1 MNTSSI
7 IVLLCIVLI
16 VYTTLLPF
24 SNAYHK
30 RCLIERFSME
40 PEAPLEWT
48 QFNTLSRRGLAFRPP
63 HITANASQRAENN
76 KAFVFDHTANCASPI
91 IPQNINNNA
100 QSLVAD
106 NEILYKLTSSCFS
119 FKANQVQSQ
128 NNLPLNIQNKADWF
142 KYVYLMLLNPVFI
155 EVNKDNHTNISFAY
169 FIDNKTPKAI
179 NNKGFGDFAVSSLSQ
194 YTGTNATTISLKQLT
209 DASIFNYRDK
219 QPTYKSINNLG
230 INNDNAINIK
240 AFYTRPYESSQT
252 VGNVV
257 SFANNNPSNRFLV
270 SSTSYNTM
278 QNTDANKAIKLLS
291 NTIDRFYNSTSRSL
305 FPTFTISF
313 KINLN
318 TNNSIQQQVSSRTKY
333 MALEMF
339 MNNELGMSMSCNNNN
354 VYPPNFARN
363 GNIVSLAVE
372 YLSHPSSQS
381 SQSKLIKLSM
391 GSSIGGC
398 LFLQGQSI
406 DVHIPVFAAN
416 NTEANCTL
424 TISPYVIDFLA
435 IWVNPEATQKQDNVE
450 FVYQQKTLP
459 QGTMN
464 DFHRLFVGPNTS
476 PSTNR
481 FADIIVNT
489 NTEVVSGVQEVQLG
503 YKNMAEILYRAI
515 HQGQQ

>member
-1 MNTSSI
+1 
-7 IVLLCIVLI
+7 
-16 VYTTLLPF
+16 
-24 SNAYHK
+24 
-30 RCLIERFSME
+30 ME

-48 QFNTLSRRGLAFRPP
+48 QFNILSRRALAFRPP
-63 HITANASQRAENN
+63 HITANASQRAETN

-91 IPQNINNNA
+91 IPHNINNNA

-106 NEILYKLTSSCFS
+106 NEIIYKLTSSCFS

-128 NNLPLNIQNKADWF
+128 NKVPLNIQNKADWF

-169 FIDNKTPKAI
+169 YIDNKTPMAI
-179 NNKGFGDFAVSSLSQ
+179 TNKGFGDFAASASPN
-194 YTGTNATTISLKQLT
+194 TIATTISLRQLS

-219 QPTYKSINNLG
+219 QPTYKSISNLG
-230 INNDNAINIK
+230 INNNDAINIK

-252 VGNVV
+252 VGNAV
-257 SFANNNPSNRFLV
+257 SFANNNPNNRFLV

-278 QNTDANKAIKLLS
+278 QNTDTNKAFKLLS

-305 FPTFTISF
+305 FPTFTITF
-313 KINLN
+313 KIKLN
-318 TNNSIQQQVSSRTKY
+318 TPFNSSIQQQASSRTKY

-339 MNNELGMSMSCNNNN
+339 MNNEIGMSSSCNNNN

-372 YLSHPSSQS
+372 YPSNV
-381 SQSKLIKLSM
+381 SKLIKLSM
-391 GSSIGGC
+391 GSSVGGC

-450 FVYQQKTLP
+450 FIYQQKTLP

-464 DFHRLFVGPNTS
+464 DFHRLFIGPNTS

-481 FADIIVNT
+481 FADIIINT
-489 NTEVVSGVQEVQLG
+489 STEVVSGVQEVQLG